1 MARRKKQETL
11 EKMVDTAAT
20 VETVDVENVVEESKS
35 TAPDLN
41 TWKPEKEDMYFTYD
55 GNVVKA
61 RFSDILGEEI
71 EGLDTFIIIKKHYKE
86 RMLDIT
92 QHINYFIKFYDI
104 EKEFVIVD
112 SSKNNENFTCA
123 SALEEIYKDDEYIYY
138 LPCQK
143 SQYIKVIYAPNEYQ
157 EGLKSSLEDGTI
169 KISDLDE
176 FNIEYIKKE
185 RK

>member
-1 MARRKKQETL
+1 MGYKKGIVI
-11 EKMVDTAAT
+11 KIFNIT
-20 VETVDVENVVEESKS
+20 VFNNSK
-35 TAPDLN
+35 
-41 TWKPEKEDMYFTYD
+41 
-55 GNVVKA
+55 
-61 RFSDILGEEI
+61 
-71 EGLDTFIIIKKHYKE
+71 
-86 RMLDIT
+86 
-92 QHINYFIKFYDI
+92 YDI

-112 SSKNNENFTCA
+112 SSKNNENFACD
-123 SALEEIYKDDEYIYY
+123 SDLEEIYKDDEYIYY

-157 EGLKSSLEDGTI
+157 EGLKSSLKDGTI